1 MNPGP
6 GVWLRASAGSVVNVI
21 CWYYWDGAGLYLAK
35 GLQVN
40 EFRLG
45 LVTKYFHF
53 SSSRL
58 NNVDIVLKSQFIF
71 LLSTQ

>member
-6 GVWLRASAGSVVNVI
+6 GVGFWASAGGIVSTVWR
-21 CWYYWDGAGLYLAK
+21 CDRDGVWLYLAK

-45 LVTKYFHF
+45 LITKYFHF
-53 SSSRL
+53 SSSIL
-58 NNVDIVLKSQFIF
+58 NNADMVLQNCDSLF
-71 LLSTQ
+71 LSTQ